1 MTLFLLPALLMLAGA
16 LALLYFPWQGG
27 RRRIAIA

>member
-27 RRRIAIA
+27 GGGSR